1 MKCAYE
7 TDEGAE
13 LKIGLK
19 QVERQER
26 MTEKQRD
33 EGIDLT
39 VYHFEVN
46 VKVLGFKNCE

>member
-1 MKCAYE
+1 
-7 TDEGAE
+7 
-13 LKIGLK
+13 
-19 QVERQER
+19 

-46 VKVLGFKNCE
+46 VKVLGFKNCEQEEFVLSGR